1 MFEKIL
7 IANRGEIAIRL
18 AQAAQEMHIK
28 TVAIYSD
35 PDKNAPHV
43 LAADESYALGGET
56 SLESY
61 LNIDKIITAAKTA
74 GAQAIHPGYGFLSE
88 RYEFAKRC
96 WDENIVF
103 IGPNPD
109 AIKKM
114 GNKIEAKRLM
124 HSHGVPIVPGYD
136 GSLDNLDAFL
146 DKAEEIGYPI
156 IIKAASGGGGKG
168 MRVIKNPEDL
178 IPSIESASREA
189 KSAFGSPRVFI
200 EKYITS
206 PRHIEIQVLG
216 DNFGNVIHLF
226 ERECSIQ
233 RRYQKIIEETPS
245 PALTPELRQIMGEA
259 AVKAAKAVNYNS
271 AGTVEFIFDDKTKKY
286 YFLEMNTRLQ
296 VEHPITEAVVG
307 IDIPQWMIKIADGK
321 PLTLKQEDLHQRGH
335 AIECRICAEN
345 PENLEFRPSIGK
357 IAKFELKPKVGIRH
371 DTGVE
376 QGSIVSINYDR
387 MIAKLIVHA
396 QSRSEAIQ
404 KMNWALSNYT
414 VLGIDTNI
422 EFLRDIITHPQFGEG
437 NIDTHFINNYLQGWR
452 SRVKMLQGVPLE
464 VLIATALYDM
474 FNPDGKQQS
483 MITSLK
489 QTATNAILSP
499 WKTIERWG
507 RKNLETSSLIVGLTS
522 SLETTDLNEPSK
534 KNLKK
539 DK

>member
-18 AQAAQEMHIK
+18 IQAAQEMHIK

-61 LNIDKIITAAKTA
+61 LNIDKIIAAAKAT
-74 GAQAIHPGYGFLSE
+74 GVQAIHPGYGFLSE

-96 WDENIVF
+96 WDEGIVF
-103 IGPNPD
+103 IGPHPD

-114 GNKIEAKRLM
+114 GIKIEAKRLM
-124 HSHGVPIVPGYD
+124 QSYGVPTVPGYD
-136 GSLDNLDAFL
+136 GPLDDLNAFL
-146 DKAEEIGYPI
+146 DKAKEIGYPV

-189 KSAFGSPRVFI
+189 KSAFGSSIVFI

-206 PRHIEIQVLG
+206 PRHIEIQVMG
-216 DNFGNVIHLF
+216 DNFGNVVHLF

-245 PALTPELRQIMGEA
+245 PALTPELRQAMGEA
-259 AVKAAKAVNYNS
+259 AVKAAKAVKYNS
-271 AGTVEFIFDDKTKKY
+271 AGTVEFIFDDKTKQY

-321 PLTLKQEDLHQRGH
+321 PLTIQQEELHQRGH

-345 PENLEFRPSIGK
+345 TENLEFRPSIGK
-357 IAKFELKPKVGIRH
+357 IAKFELRPKVGIRH

-376 QGSIVSINYDR
+376 QGSIISVNYDPL
-387 MIAKLIVHA
+387 IAKLIVHA
-396 QSRSEAIQ
+396 QTRQEAIQ
-404 KMNWALSNYT
+404 KMDWALANYT
-414 VLGIDTNI
+414 ILGIDTNI

-437 NIDTHFINNYLQGWR
+437 KIDTHFINNFLQGWH
-452 SRVKMLQGVPLE
+452 SQVKRLQGVPLE
-464 VLIATALYDM
+464 VLVATALYDM
-474 FNPDGKQQS
+474 FNPDGKSQS
-483 MITSLK
+483 KINTFK
-489 QTATNAILSP
+489 ETATSAILSP
-499 WKTIERWG
+499 WKAIERWG
-507 RKNLETSSLIVGLTS
+507 RKNLEISSTMIGLMDS
-522 SLETTDLNEPSK
+522 SSTTNISEPPK
-534 KNLKK
+534 RKFEKR
-539 DK
+539 